1 MIRKIIKFISREDR
15 MLFLAICT
23 FLYILSKIVVNGF
36 MQVPTTDYER
46 IIALV
51 ELVGSVLWVR
61 IETINIKSS
70 ERGSNER

>member
-23 FLYILSKIVVNGF
+23 FLYILSKIVVSGF
-36 MQVPTTDYER
+36 MHVPTTEYER
-46 IIALV
+46 IIALI

-61 IETINIKSS
+61 IETVNIKSS
-70 ERGSNER
+70 ERENNE